1 MQYELYLRA
10 SAPPASLATQILA
23 DLGKDQEVSKTPHGD
38 FEYLG
43 EDGAVTVV
51 LHPAGDARWEGDQ
64 GDVEVPLGVDLR
76 IPGGAGKH
84 LASQMVD
91 RAFDWA
97 ARWSVEVYDP
107 QLGRTVEKDEHQTIT
122 TRVKR
127 QSEYLTETVGL
138 GDQSTRYMDVDGPAG
153 GLGLRSR
160 FYLGLAVVLLALGL
174 LTHYCG

>member
-10 SAPPASLATQILA
+10 SVPPASLAAQILD
-23 DLGKDQEVSKTPHGD
+23 DLGKDREVSKVPDGD

-51 LHPAGDARWEGDQ
+51 LHPAGDARWEGAK
-64 GDVEVPLGVDLR
+64 GGAEVPLGVDLR
-76 IPGGAGKH
+76 IPGGAGEL
-84 LASQMVD
+84 LASQLVD
-91 RAFDWA
+91 LAFDWA
-97 ARWSVEVYDP
+97 ARWSVDVYDP
-107 QLGRTVEKDEHQTIT
+107 QLGRTVENDEHQTIT

-138 GDQSTRYMDVDGPAG
+138 GDQSTRYMDVGGSAR

-160 FYLGLAVVLLALGL
+160 FYLGLAVVLLVLGL